1 MKPATSFSFRLTLAA
16 AVLLA
21 VLALAYQ
28 LAVRQPAPVATAG
41 PPTQLAAAQPT
52 RRLAATDA
60 VVARAP
66 APPPA
71 CPPQAEVFTGGSP
84 AARRPW
90 VVRRYVGTVGGQ
102 AATALLEWQT
112 SDSATGH
119 FYLHRGGPEYGL
131 TFGQARPGLA
141 KVTNEQGG
149 ENEFDQGTWQLAT
162 SLASP
167 ALAGTWHRAGR
178 SHPLLLRES
187 YAGALRYSFKEYFLL
202 GDWRVPENCEY
213 VPTVQHTLLTLPSR
227 QAAPPALR
235 AALASSPAALRR
247 RLQDDVT
254 DGDASSSHWDEV
266 RLNEC
271 QLFSYQTSY
280 YDRGYGGTP
289 DRGTESW
296 LFDLRTGKELDI
308 DSQLKP
314 GYERPLRRRLTW
326 HLLHDPGLAEERAA
340 GLEQWYED
348 EANPAALLVDLPGD
362 NEALTLTGA
371 GLEAAYTPVP
381 YNRQVLL
388 LVPYRELRPLV
399 RPGTLLARLLRAR
412 GLW

>member
-1 MKPATSFSFRLTLAA
+1 MKPANSFSVRFTLAA

-28 LAVRQPAPVATAG
+28 VAVRQPAPAARAARPAPRPAVAATA
-41 PPTQLAAAQPT
+41 A
-52 RRLAATDA
+52 
-60 VVARAP
+60 ARAP

-102 AATALLEWQT
+102 AATALLEWQNP
-112 SDSATGH
+112 DSATGR

-131 TFGQARPGLA
+131 TFGQARPGRA
-141 KVTNEQGG
+141 KVANEQGG
-149 ENEFDQGTWQLAT
+149 ESEFDQGAWQLAT
-162 SLASP
+162 SVASP
-167 ALAGTWHRAGR
+167 TLAGIWHRAGR
-178 SHPLLLRES
+178 SQRLLLRES

-202 GDWRVPENCEY
+202 GSWRVPEHCAY
-213 VPTVQHTLLTLPSR
+213 VPTVQHTLLTLPYI

-247 RLQDDVT
+247 RLRDDVT

-266 RLNEC
+266 RLNEF

-280 YDRGYGGTP
+280 YDRSYGGTP
-289 DRGTESW
+289 DKGTDSW
-296 LFDLRTGKELDI
+296 LFDLRTGQELDI

-326 HLLHDPGLAEERAA
+326 HLLHDAGLAEERAA

-348 EANPAALLVDLPGD
+348 EAKPASLLVDLPGD

-371 GLEAAYTPVP
+371 GLEAAYTPAP
-381 YNRQVLL
+381 YNRQLLL

-399 RPGTLLARLLRAR
+399 RPGTPLARLLRAR